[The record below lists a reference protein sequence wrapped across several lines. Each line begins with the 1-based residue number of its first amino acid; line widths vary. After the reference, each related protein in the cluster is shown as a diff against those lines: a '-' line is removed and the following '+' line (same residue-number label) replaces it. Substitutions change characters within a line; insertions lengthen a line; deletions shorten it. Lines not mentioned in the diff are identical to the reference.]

1 MKRQLTKHQ
10 RAIKRVARHTAYG
23 HQKTKGDW
31 QIEMRAF
38 LDDIGWR
45 QIDGDAFRWQRQPDG
60 SQRRADPFTR
70 FRHRLVGQP
79 NDGHRRKAVCQMN
92 LHLDRNGIDAA
103 KGHRLDA
110 GMHGGIPVL

>member
-38 LDDIGWR
+38 LDDIGRR

-60 SQRRADPFTR
+60 GQRAARTRSRDSATALSASPTMAIAGRPFAR
-70 FRHRLVGQP
+70 
-79 NDGHRRKAVCQMN
+79 
-92 LHLDRNGIDAA
+92 
-103 KGHRLDA
+103 
-110 GMHGGIPVL
+110 